1 MMEYLT
7 GDPSGNFDKDQS
19 TIQCLAHVI
28 HLAVIDLLVHIKA
41 MAKKEADNAPIEI
54 AINMDEQAANN
65 LGTKDPEGYAD
76 KSDKDLWILFDEIG
90 SQMIDRSA
98 GKKKVDM
105 VKMLWKVS
113 VMNHA
118 GLCHMSHPS
127 RFCDTFSAHIG

>member
-28 HLAVIDLLVHIKA
+28 HLAVMDLLVHIKA

-65 LGTKDPEGYAD
+65 LGTKDPEAYAH

-90 SQMIDRSA
+90 SHIIDKSA
-98 GKKKVDM
+98 GNK
-105 VKMLWKVS
+105 
-113 VMNHA
+113 N
-118 GLCHMSHPS
+118 
-127 RFCDTFSAHIG
+127 AHIL